1 MATAP
6 FAAVVPAALPAAV
19 LLAPIVTAP
28 VPFEMFGSPIATAP
42 SPLAVWPRPIA
53 TAPPEVEP
61 LFAFVPDEPI
71 ATFWPVAPEVTPSP
85 CAMPYAP
92 LTVAPRPSAIP
103 DVAVDATDDCP
114 PIAMPS
120 EAADCAPFVALLP
133 IAIEPAPDASVEFAC
148 ESGVVPLPPAPPI
161 ATEFSALA
169 VEPKPSAVA
178 PAPLAVVSRPAAT
191 PHKPADDSIPVATAP
206 LPVACANEP
215 YTVTPVQPL
224 PLELHPATTEYV
236 PEPSPAW
243 FCVPPGFTR
252 PTAPVL
258 PVKQVCC
265 VLSVLASASPGRLIA
280 SAATAATT
288 TADLFGLPRAES
300 ISDAATHAPR
310 ASFQIERYVR
320 FMSCYLQICTPH
332 TGLFC

>member
-1 MATAP
+1 M
-6 FAAVVPAALPAAV
+6 
-19 LLAPIVTAP
+19 LLAPDALAPPPSAIALPPVEDAAAPTATLFVIEVFP
-28 VPFEMFGSPIATAP
+28 ATPATA
-42 SPLAVWPRPIA
+42 
-53 TAPPEVEP
+53 
-61 LFAFVPDEPI
+61 
-71 ATFWPVAPEVTPSP
+71 PSP

-92 LTVAPRPSAIP
+92 LTVAPRPTAIP
-103 DVAVDATDDCP
+103 DVAADATDDCP

-120 EAADCAPFVALLP
+120 DAADCAPFVALLP
-133 IAIEPAPDASVEFAC
+133 MATAPAPEAMVEFAC
-148 ESGVVPLPPAPPI
+148 DSGVVPLPPAPPI
-161 ATEFSALA
+161 ATEFSAFA

-191 PHKPADDSIPVATAP
+191 PQRPADDCMPVATAP

-243 FCVPPGFTR
+243 FCVPPGLTR
-252 PTAPVL
+252 PTVLLL

-300 ISDAATHAPR
+300 ISDAATQAPS

-320 FMSCYLQICTPH
+320 FMSYLPPNVHVTHRSLLLEDCSVRSRESQN
-332 TGLFC
+332 

>member
-1 MATAP
+1 
-6 FAAVVPAALPAAV
+6 
-19 LLAPIVTAP
+19 
-28 VPFEMFGSPIATAP
+28 
-42 SPLAVWPRPIA
+42 
-53 TAPPEVEP
+53 
-61 LFAFVPDEPI
+61 
-71 ATFWPVAPEVTPSP
+71 
-85 CAMPYAP
+85 MPYAP
-92 LTVAPRPSAIP
+92 LTVAPRPTAIP

-120 EAADCAPFVALLP
+120 DAADCAPFVALLP
-133 IAIEPAPDASVEFAC
+133 MATAPAPDAMVEFAC
-148 ESGVVPLPPAPPI
+148 DSGVVPLPPAPPI
-161 ATEFSALA
+161 ATEFSAFA

-191 PHKPADDSIPVATAP
+191 PQRPADDCMPVATAP

-243 FCVPPGFTR
+243 FCVPPGLMR
-252 PTAPVL
+252 PTAPLL

-265 VLSVLASASPGRLIA
+265 VLSVLASAKPGRLIA

-300 ISDAATHAPR
+300 ISDAATQAPR

-320 FMSCYLQICTPH
+320 FMSCYLQMCTPH